1 MIRSHLLKPFL
12 STWLTGL
19 LAVLPLVLT
28 LGLVVWVV
36 GLLNRF
42 IGPESLFGRS
52 LSVLGMF
59 AGSPTLA
66 WLLGTALVLVAIY
79 LLGLLVQSRLKGPV
93 MAAVEAAMRRIP
105 LVGRVY
111 DVAQRFVSVIG
122 DRGSAADIAAM
133 SPVWCSFGGS
143 GVKVLG
149 LLPNPEPLDIQGR
162 MHLAVLVP
170 TAPIPLGGGL
180 LYVPVEW
187 VVPADIGVDTLTS
200 VYLSMGITA
209 PLRRAGRRVG
219 ATRGERPAAA
229 EE

>member
-1 MIRSHLLKPFL
+1 MLSSRLLKPFL

-19 LAVLPLVLT
+19 LAVLPLMLT
-28 LGLVVWVV
+28 LALVVWVV

-42 IGPESLFGRS
+42 VGPESFLGQS
-52 LSVLGMF
+52 LSVLGMV

-79 LLGLLVQSRLKGPV
+79 LLGLLVQSRLRGPIT
-93 MAAVEAAMRRIP
+93 AALDASMRSIP

-122 DRGSAADIAAM
+122 DRGKTADIAAM
-133 SPVWCSFGGS
+133 SPVWCSFGES

-149 LLPNPEPLDIQGR
+149 LLPNPEPVMIAGQA
-162 MHLAVLVP
+162 HLAVLVP
-170 TAPIPLGGGL
+170 TAPIPVGGGL
-180 LYVPVEW
+180 LYVPTRW
-187 VVPADIGVDTLTS
+187 VSQAGIGVDTLTS

-209 PLRRAGRRVG
+209 PVAGSGGRRQSG
-219 ATRGERPAAA
+219 R
-229 EE
+229 

>member
-1 MIRSHLLKPFL
+1 MLRSRLLKPFL

-28 LGLVVWVV
+28 LALVVWVV
-36 GLLNRF
+36 GLLNSF
-42 IGPESLFGRS
+42 VGPESLFGRS

-59 AGSPTLA
+59 AGSPTVA
-66 WLLGTALVLVAIY
+66 WLLGTALVLLAIY

-93 MAAVEAAMRRIP
+93 TAALDASMRGIP

-122 DRGSAADIAAM
+122 DRGKTADIAAM
-133 SPVWCSFGGS
+133 SAVWCSFGES

-149 LLPNPEPLDIQGR
+149 LLPNPEPLVIDGR
-162 MHLAVLVP
+162 QHLAVLVP
-170 TAPIPLGGGL
+170 TAPIPVGGGL

-209 PLRRAGRRVG
+209 PVRSAERRPRVPPARAGD
-219 ATRGERPAAA
+219 
-229 EE
+229 